1 MKNFLKYVAALAIVG
16 AFFVA
21 CSDWTDPE
29 REITQHPDQQSPIL
43 RDNAYYQALREYKKT
58 KHKIAFGW
66 YGSWTAVGASYQ
78 TRLQSAPDSMDI
90 ISIWSQW
97 HSLTPEQ
104 IADKEFVQKIKG
116 TKVTFTIFSDKMP
129 EPFLTEIG
137 GGEYTDEAIEA
148 YVEREKPFDCAGAA
162 KIERLGIALMESVK
176 SDDPTSLIGLPLMA
190 LTTLLTRAGVE
201 VLPGLDA

>member
-66 YGSWTAVGASYQ
+66 YGSWTAHPTRPACRVLPTRWISSPSGAS
-78 TRLQSAPDSMDI
+78 
-90 ISIWSQW
+90 
-97 HSLTPEQ
+97 
-104 IADKEFVQKIKG
+104 
-116 TKVTFTIFSDKMP
+116 
-129 EPFLTEIG
+129 
-137 GGEYTDEAIEA
+137 
-148 YVEREKPFDCAGAA
+148 
-162 KIERLGIALMESVK
+162 GI
-176 SDDPTSLIGLPLMA
+176 
-190 LTTLLTRAGVE
+190 R
-201 VLPGLDA
+201 

>member
-97 HSLTPEQ
+97 HSLTPR
-104 IADKEFVQKIKG
+104 ADRRQGVRAEDQG
-116 TKVTFTIFSDKMP
+116 HEGD
-129 EPFLTEIG
+129 LH
-137 GGEYTDEAIEA
+137 DL
-148 YVEREKPFDCAGAA
+148 
-162 KIERLGIALMESVK
+162 LGQDARAVPHRDRRRRIYRRGHRGLRQ
-176 SDDPTSLIGLPLMA
+176 SLLQ
-190 LTTLLTRAGVE
+190 
-201 VLPGLDA
+201 GLDGQVQLRRHRRRLRTRLRRFGAVRGT

>member
-78 TRLQSAPDSMDI
+78 TQYTLSIFRPLPSPIYRKRTKFILSERVILQA
-90 ISIWSQW
+90 
-97 HSLTPEQ
+97 
-104 IADKEFVQKIKG
+104 
-116 TKVTFTIFSDKMP
+116 
-129 EPFLTEIG
+129 
-137 GGEYTDEAIEA
+137 
-148 YVEREKPFDCAGAA
+148 
-162 KIERLGIALMESVK
+162 
-176 SDDPTSLIGLPLMA
+176 
-190 LTTLLTRAGVE
+190 
-201 VLPGLDA
+201 

>member
-66 YGSWTAVGASYQ
+66 YGSWTPACRVLPTRWISSPSGAS
-78 TRLQSAPDSMDI
+78 
-90 ISIWSQW
+90 
-97 HSLTPEQ
+97 
-104 IADKEFVQKIKG
+104 
-116 TKVTFTIFSDKMP
+116 
-129 EPFLTEIG
+129 
-137 GGEYTDEAIEA
+137 
-148 YVEREKPFDCAGAA
+148 
-162 KIERLGIALMESVK
+162 GI
-176 SDDPTSLIGLPLMA
+176 
-190 LTTLLTRAGVE
+190 R
-201 VLPGLDA
+201 

>member
-137 GGEYTDEAIEA
+137 GGEYTCLL
-148 YVEREKPFDCAGAA
+148 Y
-162 KIERLGIALMESVK
+162 
-176 SDDPTSLIGLPLMA
+176 TSPSP
-190 LTTLLTRAGVE
+190 R
-201 VLPGLDA
+201 DA

>member
-66 YGSWTAVGASYQ
+66 YGSWTAVGLPDPPAECSRLDGYHLHLEPVAFADPRADRRQ
-78 TRLQSAPDSMDI
+78 GVRAEDQGHEGDLHDLLGQDARAVPHRDRRRRIYRRGHRGLRQSLLQGLDGQVQLRRHRRRLRTRLRRFGA
-90 ISIWSQW
+90 
-97 HSLTPEQ
+97 
-104 IADKEFVQKIKG
+104 VRG
-116 TKVTFTIFSDKMP
+116 T
-129 EPFLTEIG
+129 
-137 GGEYTDEAIEA
+137 
-148 YVEREKPFDCAGAA
+148 
-162 KIERLGIALMESVK
+162 
-176 SDDPTSLIGLPLMA
+176 
-190 LTTLLTRAGVE
+190 
-201 VLPGLDA
+201 

>member
-66 YGSWTAVGASYQ
+66 YGSSAHPTRPACRVLPTRWISSPSGAS
-78 TRLQSAPDSMDI
+78 
-90 ISIWSQW
+90 
-97 HSLTPEQ
+97 
-104 IADKEFVQKIKG
+104 
-116 TKVTFTIFSDKMP
+116 
-129 EPFLTEIG
+129 
-137 GGEYTDEAIEA
+137 
-148 YVEREKPFDCAGAA
+148 
-162 KIERLGIALMESVK
+162 GI
-176 SDDPTSLIGLPLMA
+176 
-190 LTTLLTRAGVE
+190 R
-201 VLPGLDA
+201 